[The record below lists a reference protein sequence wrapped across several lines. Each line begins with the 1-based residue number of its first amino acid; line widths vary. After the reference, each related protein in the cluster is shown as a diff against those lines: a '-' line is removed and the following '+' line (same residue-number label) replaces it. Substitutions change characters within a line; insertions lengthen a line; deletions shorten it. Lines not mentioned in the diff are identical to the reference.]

1 MSEFLTGPPSPPE
14 QPFEWG
20 DRGPSF
26 ELPAPPAVPGAD
38 LFGTGFVDA
47 ATTVEPPKPKLFK
60 RSLVMGLGALGLVAA
75 TMVGA
80 SALGRD
86 TKTVHGT
93 YTLFDVDGVDGTASD
108 CYGDGGYDDVEE
120 GLQVVVRNGDD
131 KLLATTHLENS
142 AGRTVSEVL
151 GSSSSYSSYGRTLVE
166 CKFTFEA
173 KVPADEKFYAF
184 TTGGSDR
191 RGKLLYSKDEMEQK
205 DWTVHISLG
214 S

>member
-1 MSEFLTGPPSPPE
+1 MSEFLTGPPSPE
-14 QPFEWG
+14 QPFEWD

-26 ELPAPPAVPGAD
+26 ETPAPP
-38 LFGTGFVDA
+38 
-47 ATTVEPPKPKLFK
+47 
-60 RSLVMGLGALGLVAA
+60 
-75 TMVGA
+75 GA

-93 YTLFDVDGVDGTASD
+93 YTLFDEDGLGGTASN

-131 KLLATTHLENS
+131 KLLATTQLENS
-142 AGRTVSEVL
+142 VGRTVSEVR
-151 GSSSSYSSYGRTLVE
+151 GSSSYSSYGRTLVE
-166 CKFTFEA
+166 CKYIFEA
-173 KVPADEKFYAF
+173 KVPASEKFYAF

-191 RGKLLYSKDEMEQK
+191 RGKLLFSKEEMEQK